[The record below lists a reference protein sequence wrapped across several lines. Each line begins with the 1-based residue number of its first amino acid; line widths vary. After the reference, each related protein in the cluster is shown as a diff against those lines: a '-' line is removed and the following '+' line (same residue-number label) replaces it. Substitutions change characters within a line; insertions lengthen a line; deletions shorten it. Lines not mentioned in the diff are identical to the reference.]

1 MEERAGSARFLL
13 LGGEPFGTEIK
24 MWWNFVA
31 RTFEE
36 ITEAWRAWKER
47 DDDRFAPVASRL
59 ARVEAPTP
67 PWIRGDS

>member
-1 MEERAGSARFLL
+1 
-13 LGGEPFGTEIK
+13 